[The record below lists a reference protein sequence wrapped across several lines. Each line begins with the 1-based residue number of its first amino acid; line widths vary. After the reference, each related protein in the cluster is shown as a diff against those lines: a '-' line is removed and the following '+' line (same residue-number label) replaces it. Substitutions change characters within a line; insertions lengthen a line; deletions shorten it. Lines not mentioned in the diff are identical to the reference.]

1 MGTRAPRLL
10 VWEHRE
16 FQGRLVRG
24 TTCAPLTCLMKNR
37 QKDPI
42 YLFYFVFM
50 KKLVNT
56 PQSREN
62 GIRKPVTRF
71 SNSGFA
77 SLDHV

>member
-1 MGTRAPRLL
+1 MGTQAPRLL
-10 VWEHRE
+10 VWEHRG

-24 TTCAPLTCLMKNR
+24 TAWAPLTCLMKNR
-37 QKDPI
+37 QKGQI

-62 GIRKPVTRF
+62 GIRKPITPS

-77 SLDHV
+77 SLDHI